1 MPFLLL
7 INVGN
12 ELTFLISYLLSAYKR
27 DHGRVLPA
35 NCSRPF
41 AEIIGDYQLHVKP
54 FRVAKL
60 DECVTFVIALENTA
74 RYIRI
79 KLSFGDGS
87 FKDSLIV
94 RQGVDIPAWVS
105 SEIKPSYFVGTITH
119 FFQTSFEKT
128 ITLEIFGRNSD
139 SISLSKSLWVTPVG
153 QMALI
158 NLMILAPADVVKPC
172 AEQGYTFAL
181 IQSVDSSN
189 FSISLTLGNEIIEQN
204 SSLMKPVSEV
214 PAWLAPNINSQDK
227 VHILY
232 RNFPECQD
240 YSVVFQMIHKASQ
253 TDLSTAKILELSQYN
268 TGKTAIDQ
276 GITIS
281 PSSHDYS

>member
-1 MPFLLL
+1 M
-7 INVGN
+7 
-12 ELTFLISYLLSAYKR
+12 LSAYKR
-27 DHGRVLPA
+27 DHDRVLPA

-41 AEIIGDYQLHVKP
+41 AEIIGDYQLHAKP
-54 FRVAKL
+54 FPVAKL
-60 DECVTFVIALENTA
+60 DECVTFVIALENIV

-87 FKDSLIV
+87 FKDGVVV
-94 RQGVDIPAWVS
+94 RQGVDIPTWVS

-128 ITLEIFGRNSD
+128 IKLEIFGRNSD
-139 SISLSKSLWVTPVG
+139 NISLSKSLWVTPVG

-181 IQSVDSSN
+181 IQSIDSLN
-189 FSISLTLGNEIIEQN
+189 FSISLSFGSEIIEHN
-204 SSLMKPVSEV
+204 SSLMKSITEV
-214 PAWLAPNINSQDK
+214 PVWLAPNINSRDK

-232 RNFPECQD
+232 RHFPECQD

-253 TDLSTAKILELSQYN
+253 TDLSTAKVLELSQYN
-268 TGKTAIDQ
+268 TKKTAIDT
-276 GITIS
+276 GVTIS
-281 PSSHDYS
+281 PSSSDYS